1 MRQAKRCFAPGTR
14 LSRCDR
20 YPVLQRS
27 RPFFKTNEIELKML
41 CLPIGIRQAALCLH
55 GIRGRLK
62 ALAGVY
68 SAGKYHISQT
78 ACCGCAR
85 VPKYCQRICGL
96 AQSGHTQ
103 ASAQPPHK
111 PAKPCQ
117 PLWPPMCNFACPP
130 CRHTPACGKSAGKS
144 SPAALIKASLVHHKR

>member
-1 MRQAKRCFAPGTR
+1 MLYNGVGWVDKPNVSDGLWACWVFNPT
-14 LSRCDR
+14 
-20 YPVLQRS
+20 YPLCH
-27 RPFFKTNEIELKML
+27 FFMHSTIL
-41 CLPIGIRQAALCLH
+41 CLYGM
-55 GIRGRLK
+55 RGRLK
-62 ALAGVY
+62 ALAAAY
-68 SAGKYHISQT
+68 SGEKCHTSQT

-117 PLWPPMCNFACPP
+117 PLWPPMCNFAYPP
-130 CRHTPACGKSAGKS
+130 CRYTPACGKSAGKS